1 MRQFLVES
9 LLLAGLG
16 GAAGLLLAYW
26 GVDLLVGLFPA
37 AVANVAIP
45 RMDQIHVD
53 GAVLAFAF
61 GLSMVTGIGF
71 GLVPALHASRAAM
84 GEALRESGRGTTESR
99 HHRQFRSALVV
110 GEVALALVLTT
121 GAALMIRSFARL
133 QGGEFGFDPEGVLTS
148 RLLLPDFSNDAR
160 GTRGSAYG
168 YASPEKK
175 RALFAHVVAR
185 LREVPGVEAVGATTF
200 LPLSGWS
207 GSRSFG
213 VEGRP
218 ASPADLPRAQ
228 VESINEDYFRSMR
241 IRLLRGRSIE
251 RTDVETSPRVAVV
264 SEVTARRVWSGQDP
278 VGRRID
284 LRPPGAR
291 EDRPDWREVV
301 GVVSDVR
308 HEGLA
313 VEPQPEVYVPYRQE
327 PAGLVCWTVRA
338 AAGHAVPPSAIQQA
352 VWSFDKDQPVL
363 ATMPLAQLA
372 ADSITMRRVST
383 LLLGAFA
390 AVAVFLAALGLY
402 GVMAHVVARRTHEIG
417 IRMAIGARADDV
429 LRMIV
434 GRGLALAALGALI
447 GLGASLALTRLLASL
462 LYGVSPTD
470 PISFTS
476 VAGLLLVVAAAA
488 SYLPARRAARVDPAV
503 ALRTE

>member
-1 MRQFLVES
+1 
-9 LLLAGLG
+9 
-16 GAAGLLLAYW
+16 
-26 GVDLLVGLFPA
+26 
-37 AVANVAIP
+37 
-45 RMDQIHVD
+45 
-53 GAVLAFAF
+53 
-61 GLSMVTGIGF
+61 
-71 GLVPALHASRAAM
+71 
-84 GEALRESGRGTTESR
+84 
-99 HHRQFRSALVV
+99 
-110 GEVALALVLTT
+110 
-121 GAALMIRSFARL
+121 
-133 QGGEFGFDPEGVLTS
+133 
-148 RLLLPDFSNDAR
+148 
-160 GTRGSAYG
+160 
-168 YASPEKK
+168 
-175 RALFAHVVAR
+175 
-185 LREVPGVEAVGATTF
+185 
-200 LPLSGWS
+200 
-207 GSRSFG
+207 
-213 VEGRP
+213 
-218 ASPADLPRAQ
+218 
-228 VESINEDYFRSMR
+228 
-241 IRLLRGRSIE
+241 
-251 RTDVETSPRVAVV
+251 
-264 SEVTARRVWSGQDP
+264 
-278 VGRRID
+278 
-284 LRPPGAR
+284 
-291 EDRPDWREVV
+291 
-301 GVVSDVR
+301 VVSDVR